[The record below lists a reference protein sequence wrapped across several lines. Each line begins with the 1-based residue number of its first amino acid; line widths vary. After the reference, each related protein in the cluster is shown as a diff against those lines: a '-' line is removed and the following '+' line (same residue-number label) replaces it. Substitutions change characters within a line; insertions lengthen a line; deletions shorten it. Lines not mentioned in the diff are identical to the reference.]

1 MVATDHSTRAR
12 GDPANERIGRR
23 PARPIRAEARRKL
36 LSAIA
41 KGQRWLNEMIS
52 SKLEGTEGIA
62 AREGISNRSTC
73 MGLSLVFF
81 APDIVQAAVD
91 GALLG
96 GLGVRV

>member
-1 MVATDHSTRAR
+1 
-12 GDPANERIGRR
+12 
-23 PARPIRAEARRKL
+23 
-36 LSAIA
+36 
-41 KGQRWLNEMIS
+41 MIS

-73 MGLSLVFF
+73 MGLSLVFL